1 MQNYHMMLLLQK
13 YAEPVNVVLKQYV
26 ASLLFLTQTKYKLR
40 LLKCKL
46 AVKFLFIK
54 LGFEF
59 LCFYILKKRIGPRI
73 FKWYS
78 HKSFK
83 EVKVDEVFSP
93 SVFKQWLRSDQVR
106 LIKAME
112 SAW

>member
-1 MQNYHMMLLLQK
+1 M
-13 YAEPVNVVLKQYV
+13 
-26 ASLLFLTQTKYKLR
+26 FL
-40 LLKCKL
+40 
-46 AVKFLFIK
+46 
-54 LGFEF
+54 
-59 LCFYILKKRIGPRI
+59 YIKKRIGPRI